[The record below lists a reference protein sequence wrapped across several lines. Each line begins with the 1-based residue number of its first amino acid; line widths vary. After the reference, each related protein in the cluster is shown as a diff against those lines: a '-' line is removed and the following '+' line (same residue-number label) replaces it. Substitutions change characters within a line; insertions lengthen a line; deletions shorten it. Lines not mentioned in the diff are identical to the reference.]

1 MRWCYRLQAN
11 PIVRCGWH
19 SSVIVKLYFKEKYA
33 RKASGWLKEN
43 NEAIPLTSF
52 HELELVNAIQLK
64 QFRKEITPDQSRLI
78 ISRLEEHEMSGIY
91 FRPQLDWSAIFI
103 HALDLSKKHSAIIGS
118 RSLDILHVASALSI
132 NADRFLTF
140 DDQQTR
146 LAGLAGLKI
155 ENLY

>member
-1 MRWCYRLQAN
+1 MLY
-11 PIVRCGWH
+11 VDT
-19 SSVIVKLYFKEKYA
+19 SVIVKLYFKEEYSQKAA
-33 RKASGWLKEN
+33 RWLKDN

-52 HELELVNAIQLK
+52 HELELLNAIQLK

-103 HALDLSKKHSAIIGS
+103 HALDLSEKHSAIIGS